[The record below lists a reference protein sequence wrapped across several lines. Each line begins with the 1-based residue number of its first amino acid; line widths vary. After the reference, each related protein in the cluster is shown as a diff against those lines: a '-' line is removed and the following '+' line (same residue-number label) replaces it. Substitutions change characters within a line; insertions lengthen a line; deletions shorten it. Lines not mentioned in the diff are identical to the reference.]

1 MLHDGYETVGT
12 NSRVDLYSD
21 SVLGSSPKLLDLEVL
36 FEPLEEQLYLP
47 SILVEV
53 GNLLGSQF
61 HGVGQEHELT
71 ALLLIIEPN
80 EPQMLRIPFLTAV
93 DGQFYLCISEYSLG
107 HPPLPTDALVLQVCL
122 GSHNEKG
129 LHTMYPIKF
138 LEVVIA
144 TVEDV
149 VSTYLYGDFLHRL
162 GIMD

>member
-36 FEPLEEQLYLP
+36 LEPLEKQLYLP
-47 SILVEV
+47 SILVEF

-80 EPQMLRIPFLTAV
+80 EPQMLRIAFLTAV

-149 VSTYLYGDFLHRL
+149 VSTYL
-162 GIMD
+162 

>member
-71 ALLLIIEPN
+71 VLLLIIEPN
-80 EPQMLRIPFLTAV
+80 EPQMLRIAFLTAV

-149 VSTYLYGDFLHRL
+149 VSTYL
-162 GIMD
+162 

>member
-12 NSRVDLYSD
+12 NSREDLYSD

-53 GNLLGSQF
+53 GNLLGSLF

-80 EPQMLRIPFLTAV
+80 EPQMLRIAFLTAV

-149 VSTYLYGDFLHRL
+149 VSTYL
-162 GIMD
+162 

>member
-12 NSRVDLYSD
+12 NSRVDLYPD

-80 EPQMLRIPFLTAV
+80 EPQMFRIAFLTAV

>member
-12 NSRVDLYSD
+12 NSRVDLYPD

-80 EPQMLRIPFLTAV
+80 EPQMLRIAFLTAV
-93 DGQFYLCISEYSLG
+93 DGQIYLCISEYSLG
-107 HPPLPTDALVLQVCL
+107 HSPLPTDALVLQVCL

-149 VSTYLYGDFLHRL
+149 VSTYL
-162 GIMD
+162 